1 MAILSTARNVYVNIT
16 LSNMVALFWL
26 PPSSEGGLCKTPGIF
41 GKRICR
47 VTKDDILRDA
57 KLMEDEAKEEANAYE
72 AFLQSEIVSNTFP
85 NSNRNMMSP
94 SSSTSSAPSSIRMP
108 MNNMNDRIYNR
119 NNQGNYARNQ
129 VPPIRPSFRPHLS
142 SSLTG
147 VDKNSYPPETPK
159 NNFRYPPTYRQQGA
173 SFNLGIT
180 PNNPP
185 RPSNSAISMNS
196 GKPMNT
202 NNGVIGQPKHSN
214 LNQLNHMGPNY
225 KFNPITSS
233 SPCFQKQNMSGERNT
248 MDSIISDNSSNLLD
262 GLDEDSLF
270 GDF

>member
-1 MAILSTARNVYVNIT
+1 
-16 LSNMVALFWL
+16 MVALFWL

-57 KLMEDEAKEEANAYE
+57 KLMEEEAKEEANAHQ
-72 AFLQSEIVSNTFP
+72 AFLQSETVSNNFP
-85 NSNRNMMSP
+85 SANQRMMSP
-94 SSSTSSAPSSIRMP
+94 SSSTSSVPSSIRMP
-108 MNNMNDRIYNR
+108 MNNMQNRIYNKS
-119 NNQGNYARNQ
+119 NQSNYVRNQ
-129 VPPIRPSFRPHLS
+129 VPPIRPSFRSHLS

-147 VDKNSYPPETPK
+147 VDKNNYPPVTPE
-159 NNFRYPPTYRQQGA
+159 NNFRCPPNYRQPGA
-173 SFNLGIT
+173 SFNLDIT
-180 PNNPP
+180 SGNPP
-185 RPSNSAISMNS
+185 RPSNSAITMNS
-196 GKPMNT
+196 AKSINQ
-202 NNGVIGQPKHSN
+202 NNGVIDQSKQSN
-214 LNQLNHMGPNY
+214 PNQLNCMRPNY

-233 SPCFQKQNMSGERNT
+233 SPCLQKQNTSAERNT